1 MSNQTDPR
9 RAHPAIITAYDRYAA
24 IARNREMLCADP
36 FSTATERFDAAMAV
50 HKAFQEFLMTNPKPA
65 AGAE

>member
-1 MSNQTDPR
+1 MSNQTDAR
-9 RAHPAIITAYDRYAA
+9 RAHPALITAYDRYAA
-24 IARNREMLCADP
+24 AARRRELLCADAR
-36 FSTATERFDAAMAV
+36 STATERFDAAMAV